1 MFLSSVGCQ
10 LDKAVKQI
18 VSNLADLTGYTR
30 RQQKGRIDVL
40 FANAGIAE
48 FVPLG
53 SITEPHFDK
62 SFDININGL
71 VFIVQKA
78 LALFQDRGSIIL
90 TASGTISK
98 AVPALSVYS
107 ATKAAIRSVDLKQ
120 RKIHVNAISPGVI
133 ETPMSAD
140 ELADEDFPSEHHPS
154 GKT

>member
-1 MFLSSVGCQ
+1 VG
-10 LDKAVKQI
+10 
-18 VSNLADLTGYTR
+18 
-30 RQQKGRIDVL
+30 QQKGRIDVL

-107 ATKAAIRSVDLKQ
+107 ATKAAIRCLQ
-120 RKIHVNAISPGVI
+120 
-133 ETPMSAD
+133 MS
-140 ELADEDFPSEHHPS
+140 
-154 GKT
+154 